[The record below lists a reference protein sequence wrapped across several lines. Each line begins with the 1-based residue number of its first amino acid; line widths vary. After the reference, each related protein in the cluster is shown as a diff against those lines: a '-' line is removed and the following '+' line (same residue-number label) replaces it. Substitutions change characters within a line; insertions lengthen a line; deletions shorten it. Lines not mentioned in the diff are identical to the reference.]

1 MSGARQGSGQGPT
14 RPPGQGTAQGT
25 APSGYGPG
33 APAFG
38 EADLSNCEREAIHLA
53 GSIQPHGALLVVREP
68 DLVVV
73 QASANAGAILGVE
86 GVIGRRLRDL
96 GGDLGAALLPRT
108 LEPLDGVPAAM
119 RVRAGQ
125 PERHFDAL
133 LHRPPGGGVVVELE
147 PALDQPDI
155 ARRVETALQSFLSC
169 YALKPLAEEAV
180 QVFRDIT
187 GHDRVMVYRFGEDG
201 DGEVFA
207 EQRRADLEPY
217 LGNRYPASDIPQVAR
232 RLYERNRLRV
242 VADAAYV
249 PVPLEPRHNPLTG
262 AELDMSFCLLRSV
275 SPMHVQYLRNMGVGA
290 SLVCSILVGGRL
302 WGLVACHHDTPRRV
316 PLAVRAACDLL
327 AEALGTRI
335 AALESFVQAQA
346 ELSVRRLEQRLV
358 EAISRDGD
366 WRTSLVDSPAT
377 LLQPLGAGG
386 AALYF
391 EGTIQTLGNVP
402 GTPALRELG
411 AWLDARPRSGQEG
424 PARGAPIHTS
434 SLRVAAPHLDALTP
448 VAAGVLAVPISA
460 APGEYLVWFR
470 PEFPRTVVWGGNPN
484 KAMEVTDD
492 IGTLSPRRSFAKWH
506 QLVEGCAEPWT
517 PKDLATARLI
527 GDSVSDVVIQ
537 FRAVRMLI
545 AEDQLNQV
553 RRQVAGSDQPV
564 VMCDARGGI
573 VLVNDAFDRLV
584 PALRGARPR
593 RMEELSPF
601 FANPAEI
608 RRRLHDVFEN
618 RQSWSG
624 ELRLADDEAS
634 GKPLLLR
641 ADPVFSAP
649 DRVLGY
655 VFLFN
660 DLGER
665 KAADAARRR
674 FQDVIAESHRTRA
687 GWLDRHADLVFQG
700 ILASVV
706 ENAQLAALEIAEGV
720 DVSRMPSMLESV
732 RASVARTTE
741 VLEMLAR
748 QHGAAKAQG
757 RDEL

>member
-1 MSGARQGSGQGPT
+1 MTEPRQGADPEARRAAGEH
-14 RPPGQGTAQGT
+14 
-25 APSGYGPG
+25 PS
-33 APAFG
+33 PAFG
-38 EADLSNCEREAIHLA
+38 QADLSNCEREAIHLA
-53 GSIQPHGALLVVREP
+53 GSIQPHGLLLVVREP
-68 DLVVV
+68 DQVII
-73 QASANAGAILGVE
+73 QASANAAAMLGLD
-86 GVIGRRLRDL
+86 GVLGRRLRDL
-96 GGDLGAALLPRT
+96 GGDLGAAILPRT
-108 LEPLDGVPAAM
+108 LEPLDGVPAAL
-119 RVRAGQ
+119 RVRAGS
-125 PERHFDAL
+125 PEQAFDAL
-133 LHRPPGGGVVVELE
+133 LHRPPGGGLVVELE
-147 PALDQPDI
+147 PSLPQPDI
-155 ARRVETALQSFLSC
+155 ARRVETALQAFLSC
-169 YALKPLAEEAV
+169 YALKPLCEEAV
-180 QVFRDIT
+180 QVYREIT
-187 GHDRVMVYRFGEDG
+187 GHDRIMVYRFAEDG

-207 EQRRADLEPY
+207 ECRRADLEPY

-242 VADAAYV
+242 VADAGYT
-249 PVPLEPRHNPLTG
+249 PVPLEPRLNPLTG

-275 SPMHVQYLRNMGVGA
+275 SPMHLQYLRNMGTGA
-290 SLVCSILVGGRL
+290 SLVCSIMVGGRL

-358 EAISRDGD
+358 ESISREGD
-366 WRTSLVDSPAT
+366 WRSSLVDSPAT
-377 LLQPLGAGG
+377 LLQPLGATG
-386 AALYF
+386 AALFF
-391 EGTIQTLGNVP
+391 EGQIQTLGTVP
-402 GTPALRELG
+402 GTHALRELA
-411 AWLDARPRSGQEG
+411 AWLDGQPRQG
-424 PARGAPIHTS
+424 PIHTA
-434 SLRVAAPHLDALTP
+434 SLRAAAPHLAALTP

-460 APGEYLVWFR
+460 APDEYLVWFR
-470 PEFPRTVVWGGNPN
+470 PEQQRTVVWGGNPN
-484 KAMEVTDD
+484 KAMEVVDD

-506 QLVEGCAEPWT
+506 QLVEGCAEPWS

-564 VMCDARGGI
+564 VICDPRGGI
-573 VLVNDAFDRLV
+573 VLVNDAFDRLL

-593 RMEELSPF
+593 RMEELAPF
-601 FANPAEI
+601 FANPGEI
-608 RRRLHDVFEN
+608 RRRLHDVFDN
-618 RQSWSG
+618 RHSWSG

-634 GKPLLLR
+634 GKPVLLR

-649 DRVLGY
+649 DRVLGF

-687 GWLDRHADLVFQG
+687 GWLDRNADLVFQG
-700 ILASVV
+700 ILASLV

-720 DVSRMPSMLESV
+720 DVSRMPGMLESV

-748 QHGAAKAQG
+748 QIGSARPQTWDDG
-757 RDEL
+757 

>member
-1 MSGARQGSGQGPT
+1 MSEARHGTTGDGPEA
-14 RPPGQGTAQGT
+14 GM
-25 APSGYGPG
+25 
-33 APAFG
+33 PAFG

-68 DLVVV
+68 DQVVV
-73 QASANAGAILGVE
+73 QASANAGAILGLK

-96 GGDLGAALLPRT
+96 GGDLGAAILPRT
-108 LEPLDGVPAAM
+108 LEPLDGLPAAL
-119 RVRAGQ
+119 RLRAGQ
-125 PERHFDAL
+125 PEQDFDAL
-133 LHRPPGGGVVVELE
+133 LHRPPGGGLVVELE
-147 PALDQPDI
+147 PALEQPDV
-155 ARRVETALQSFLSC
+155 ARRVEAGLQAFLSC
-169 YALKPLAEEAV
+169 YALKPLCEEAV
-180 QVFRDIT
+180 QLFRDIT
-187 GHDRVMVYRFGEDG
+187 GHDRVMVYRFAEDG

-207 EQRRADLEPY
+207 EQRRGDLEAY
-217 LGNRYPASDIPQVAR
+217 IGNRYPASDIPHVAR

-242 VADAAYV
+242 VTDAGYV

-275 SPMHVQYLRNMGVGA
+275 SPMHLQYLRNMGVGA

-302 WGLVACHHDTPRRV
+302 WGLVACHHDTPRRA
-316 PLAVRAACDLL
+316 PLSVRAACDLL

-366 WRTSLVDSPAT
+366 WRTALVDSPAT

-402 GTPALRELG
+402 GTPSLRDLG
-411 AWLDARPRSGQEG
+411 AWLDAQPRTGPDA
-424 PARGAPIHTS
+424 PARTNPEAHSRNAPIHTS
-434 SLRVAAPHLDALTP
+434 SLRQAAPHLAALTQA
-448 VAAGVLAVPISA
+448 AAGVLAVPISA

-470 PEFPRTVVWGGNPN
+470 PEFQRTVVWGGNPN
-484 KAMEVTDD
+484 KAVEVTDD

-506 QLVEGCAEPWT
+506 QLVEGCAELWT

-608 RRRLHDVFEN
+608 RRRLHDVFDN

-634 GKPLLLR
+634 GKPVLLR

-700 ILASVV
+700 ILASLV

-720 DVSRMPSMLESV
+720 DVSRMPGMLESV

-748 QHGAAKAQG
+748 QHASAAPKTW
-757 RDEL
+757 DER